1 MGNVLEF
8 ALGLQTSDF
17 LKELGI
23 SSHELLSF
31 AGIAEIAHS
40 SFERMS
46 SAIERGAHLEDLSA
60 RTGESVANLYQLEEA
75 FKRAGLAAD
84 SVPDTILRVRKALS
98 GVNELGGE
106 TNSIFA
112 ALGLDRASLAKD
124 DPIDAIQKISGALS
138 RLNVN
143 DAAGAAS
150 GLFGRNGAGDILQL
164 ANNAQAVATALGHSK
179 IEADLFAANSKIL
192 A

>member
-1 MGNVLEF
+1 
-8 ALGLQTSDF
+8 
-17 LKELGI
+17 
-23 SSHELLSF
+23 
-31 AGIAEIAHS
+31 
-40 SFERMS
+40 MS

-84 SVPDTILRVRKALS
+84 SVPGTILRVRKALS

-124 DPIDAIQKISGALS
+124 DPLDAIQKISGALS
-138 RLNVN
+138 RLK
-143 DAAGAAS
+143 
-150 GLFGRNGAGDILQL
+150 R
-164 ANNAQAVATALGHSK
+164 
-179 IEADLFAANSKIL
+179 E
-192 A
+192 